1 MPELKPST
9 VLLILAVVVVVAVYV
24 LGVGL
29 GATDRTEGRRSP
41 AVSADKKESWR
52 QRFLKPRP
60 VKEDELQLTPKP
72 GCVLTGQTLRV
83 PTGQT
88 CVVAVKEGGARARTV
103 EVAPQ
108 ASRVDLNFTP
118 KGKPS
123 LPVSK
128 QGLTD
133 ARKFD
138 VTKDGAEVSLGCQPS
153 PTGTPTPCTVLLR

>member
-29 GATDRTEGRRSP
+29 GATDRTQGRREP
-41 AVSADKKESWR
+41 ISADKREAWR

-60 VKEDELQLTPKP
+60 VKEEELTLTPKP

-83 PTGQT
+83 PAGQT

-138 VTKDGAEVSLGCQPS
+138 VMKEGAEVSLGCQPA
-153 PTGTPTPCTVLLR
+153 PTGAPPICTVLLR